1 MMPESCEYCPAQPEE
16 IVPAIKAGA
25 FCRSQGEQEARNDAQ
40 HSAHAVRPGQI
51 GTNPPAAAYA
61 CGMTETKNPFAHLSL
76 EKAIA
81 LRWTLRDIKAKR
93 LVLSPVSDEDLA
105 TLRELGLV
113 EMKSDLPV
121 LTEAGQEA
129 LD

>member
-1 MMPESCEYCPAQPEE
+1 VHA
-16 IVPAIKAGA
+16 
-25 FCRSQGEQEARNDAQ
+25 SQGRDVLPIISGPFAESLNDPQASSQ
-40 HSAHAVRPGQI
+40 LVPLGEI
-51 GTNPPAAAYA
+51 GTNPLAAAYA

-76 EKAIA
+76 EKSIA

-121 LTEAGQEA
+121 LTEAGHEA